1 MRVMKPLPGRILV
14 VLLALTVGIALGA
27 GLAGAL
33 RTPAPPNVG
42 PIHLDGERR
51 DEADE
56 GTKKERGKNAGNKD
70 KNGPPPRDD
79 TPPSESDPPQ
89 GGAPPPP
96 PPPPPGDDGGDD
108 DGGGG
113 DDDGGG
119 DD

>member
-14 VLLALTVGIALGA
+14 VLLALTVGIALGV

-33 RTPAPPNVG
+33 RTPAPTNVG

-56 GTKKERGKNAGNKD
+56 GTKKKRGKNVGNKD
-70 KNGPPPRDD
+70 KNGPPRND

-108 DGGGG
+108 DGG